1 MNTKLTLLI
10 LLLPALFLVTIK
22 ASAQT
27 KTNGTVSGTLKDSQQ
42 KPLDYATV
50 SLLKA
55 KDSSLVKGAL
65 TDIKG
70 QYKFAGVTA
79 GKFLV
84 SVSMIGYQKV
94 FSKPFSISEANDHI
108 SVENLVMT
116 AGNHQLKGVSIIA
129 QKPLIERKVD
139 RTVLNVENSILAA
152 GNTAMEILEKAPG
165 VTVDKDDNI
174 SLNGKQGVTV
184 MLDGKLTYLSS
195 AQLATLLRSTDG
207 NSIQSIELI
216 TNPSAKYDAAGNS
229 GIINI
234 KLKKNRASGT
244 NGSLILAGA
253 YGNYP
258 KTSES
263 VTLNHKE
270 GKFNFFGSFNHGD
283 RQNYRQLDIDR
294 VVNEQNLPTYFSQK
308 TFMPRKYY
316 YNNYRGGVDFDISKK
331 HTIGFLVNGYSNGE
345 TDNNRS
351 YTFIGPKAG
360 LTDSTQNTNSIIKQT
375 YNNFALNLNDR
386 LQLDTAGQE
395 LGIDLDY
402 SKFRNNTNAQYN
414 TDFFLSNGDIQR
426 IPISLRNQ
434 TPSVINI
441 KTAKADYAKN
451 FKKLAKLE
459 IGFKLSDVKTDN
471 DLEAQKLAGSD
482 YINDVSRTNR
492 FVYTEKINTG
502 YLNLSRT
509 FKKLSV
515 QFGLRAE
522 NTISNGNLITTNQV
536 VDRNYLDFF
545 PSLFLN
551 ENLSDK
557 NSIGFSYSRRIDR
570 PSYDNLNPFVYYLDQ
585 YTYGQGN
592 PFLKPQYTQSF
603 ELNYAFKKTYNVSVS
618 YSHTRDVMT
627 EVLVTV
633 GKASYSTR
641 LNLQSQNSYN
651 ININAP
657 FTFTKWW
664 SGNVNLNGFYL
675 GFKSDSLL
683 GGNYNKGRAAFQVK
697 ALQNFTIGKG
707 FKAELSSNY
716 QSALVYGLFLVK
728 PQYSTDAGIS
738 KSFLNKKAN
747 LKFSVSDVFNTRR
760 NDVTSKYQNVNIDIH
775 QKQETRVALLTFTY
789 NFGNSKIKARN
800 HQSGAESEKGRVGG
814 N

>member
-1 MNTKLTLLI
+1 LI
-10 LLLPALFLVTIK
+10 
-22 ASAQT
+22 
-27 KTNGTVSGTLKDSQQ
+27 
-42 KPLDYATV
+42 
-50 SLLKA
+50 
-55 KDSSLVKGAL
+55 
-65 TDIKG
+65 
-70 QYKFAGVTA
+70 
-79 GKFLV
+79 
-84 SVSMIGYQKV
+84 
-94 FSKPFSISEANDHI
+94 
-108 SVENLVMT
+108 MT
-116 AGNHQLKGVSIIA
+116 TGSHQLKGISVVA
-129 QKPLIERKVD
+129 QKPLIERRVD
-139 RTVLNVENSILAA
+139 KTVLNVENSILAA

-174 SLNGKQGVTV
+174 SLQGKQGVTV
-184 MLDGKLTYLSS
+184 MIDGKLTYLSS

-253 YGNYP
+253 YGAYP

-263 VTLNHKE
+263 LTLNHKE

-283 RQNYRQLDIDR
+283 RQQYRQLDIDR
-294 VVNEQNLPTYFSQK
+294 VVNEQTSPTYFSQK
-308 TFMPRKYY
+308 TFMPRTYY
-316 YNNYRGGVDFDISKK
+316 YNNYRGGMDYDITKK
-331 HTIGFLVNGYSNGE
+331 HTIGFLINGYANGE
-345 TDNNRS
+345 TDKNISR
-351 YTFIGPKAG
+351 TLIGSKPG
-360 LTDSTQNTNSIIKQT
+360 VSDSIQNTNSDIRQT
-375 YNNFALNLNDR
+375 YQNFAINLNDR

-402 SKFRNNTNAQYN
+402 SKFRNNTDAQYN
-414 TDFFLSNGDIQR
+414 TDFFLPNGDVQR

-434 TPSVINI
+434 TPSIINI

-451 FKKLAKLE
+451 FKKIVKLE
-459 IGFKLSDVKTDN
+459 LGFKLSDVKTDN

-482 YINDVSRTNR
+482 YVNDASRTNR
-492 FVYTEKINTG
+492 FVYTEKINAG
-502 YLNLSRT
+502 YVNLSRD

-515 QFGLRAE
+515 QLGLRAE

-536 VDRNYLDFF
+536 VDRSYTDFF

-557 NSIGFSYSRRIDR
+557 HSVGFSYSRRIDR

-603 ELNYAFKKTYNVSVS
+603 ELNYSYKKTVNLSLS
-618 YSHTRDVMT
+618 YSHTKDVMT

-633 GKASYSTR
+633 NKASYSTR

-651 ININAP
+651 ANINTP

-664 SGNVNLNGFYL
+664 SGNANLNSFYL

-683 GGNYNKGRAAFQVK
+683 GANFNRGQAAFQVK
-697 ALQNFTIGKG
+697 VLQNFTIGKG

-716 QSALVYGLFLVK
+716 QSALVYGLFNVK

-760 NDVTSKYQNVNIDIH
+760 NDVTSVYQNVNIDVH
-775 QKQETRVALLTFTY
+775 QKSETRIALLNFTY
-789 NFGNSKIKARN
+789 NFGNSKIAARN
-800 HQSGAESEKGRVGG
+800 HKSGADAEKSRVGG